1 MSSPRHRLASRGF
14 TLIELIITIA
24 LVAVIL
30 GIGVPSLTSMLRD
43 NAIVAITNELVA
55 DLQFARSEAIKRNQP
70 VAICRANAALDGC
83 VADASWENG
92 WIVFP
97 ESAGA
102 ANGTLDAG
110 ETVIRTHNGVTAG
123 DATIR
128 VPGNAT
134 NLAGVVIFQ
143 SDGVPMNAVGQSL
156 RPVVVEVGVDGQLGP
171 VGKPGIEQQVDNP
184 ERDGRGQD
192 QPC

>member
-1 MSSPRHRLASRGF
+1 MSTPRHRHAPRGF

-24 LVAVIL
+24 LVAVLL
-30 GIGVPSLTSMLRD
+30 GIGVPSLTGMLRD

-70 VAICRANAALDGC
+70 VTICRANAALDGC
-83 VADASWENG
+83 VADANWESG

-97 ESAGA
+97 EAAGA
-102 ANGTLDAG
+102 ANGALDAG

-128 VPGNAT
+128 VPGDAL
-134 NLAGVVIFQ
+134 NLAGAVVFQ
-143 SDGVPMNAVGQSL
+143 SDGVPANATGQSL
-156 RPVVVEVGVDGQLGP
+156 RGSLRICDGGHLDSAREVAISRSGNVRAQ
-171 VGKPGIEQQVDNP
+171 
-184 ERDGRGQD
+184 RGTVTAC
-192 QPC
+192 P